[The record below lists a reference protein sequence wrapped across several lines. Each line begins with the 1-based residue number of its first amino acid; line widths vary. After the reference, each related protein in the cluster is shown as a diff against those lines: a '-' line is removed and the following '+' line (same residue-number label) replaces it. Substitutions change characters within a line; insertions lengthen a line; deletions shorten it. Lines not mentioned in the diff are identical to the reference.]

1 MNLFKKI
8 IEYIKNIFKKEDLV
22 MLPETDESVTVNT
35 ESEVKS
41 VKPNIFDIELLQRK
55 YENNLVKVDDLTDE
69 EIDMLNDLYL
79 SQIEKLNVI
88 KADKERQI
96 RDVEEKI
103 NKIKLAV

>member
-8 IEYIKNIFKKEDLV
+8 IDYIKNIFKKEDLV
-22 MLPETDESVTVNT
+22 MLPETDESVATNT

-55 YENNLVKVDDLTDE
+55 YENNLINVDDLTDE
-69 EIDMLNDLYL
+69 EIDMLNDLYS

-96 RDVEEKI
+96 KDIEEKI

>member
-8 IEYIKNIFKKEDLV
+8 IDYIKKIFKKEDLV
-22 MLPETDESVTVNT
+22 MLPETDESVATNA
-35 ESEVKS
+35 ESEVKF

-55 YENNLVKVDDLTDE
+55 YENNLINVDDLTDE
-69 EIDMLNDLYL
+69 EIDMLNDLYS

-96 RDVEEKI
+96 KDIEEKI

>member
-8 IEYIKNIFKKEDLV
+8 IDYIKKIFKKEDLV
-22 MLPETDESVTVNT
+22 MLPETDESVATNA
-35 ESEVKS
+35 ESEVKF

-55 YENNLVKVDDLTDE
+55 YENNLINVDDLTDE
-69 EIDMLNDLYL
+69 EIDMLNDLYS

-96 RDVEEKI
+96 KDVEEKI

>member
-1 MNLFKKI
+1 MNFFKKI
-8 IEYIKNIFKKEDLV
+8 IDYIKNIFKKEDLV
-22 MLPETDESVTVNT
+22 MLPETDESVATNA

-55 YENNLVKVDDLTDE
+55 YENNLINVDDLTDE
-69 EIDMLNDLYL
+69 EIDMLNDLYS

-96 RDVEEKI
+96 KDVEEKI